1 MAFDWM
7 GLVSLALWTCPSTPV
22 QSQDLTNES
31 WPLKR
36 KLNIVARTE
45 SRGDTDSSTVKDTA
59 FVVCRT
65 VFITHTAL
73 MWWDNIKETR
83 AVAWFWENHWEKE
96 AVKQKRR
103 QISWGWH
110 WWKCLVNVEPKTDKR
125 ALLSQKKNQIIH
137 YTFESSQTYL
147 LNCHQLRQPEQT
159 HRG

>member
-73 MWWDNIKETR
+73 M
-83 AVAWFWENHWEKE
+83 
-96 AVKQKRR
+96 
-103 QISWGWH
+103 
-110 WWKCLVNVEPKTDKR
+110 
-125 ALLSQKKNQIIH
+125 
-137 YTFESSQTYL
+137 
-147 LNCHQLRQPEQT
+147 
-159 HRG
+159 